1 MAIQPEPFG
10 PGQILSSRRM
20 NSLRQASIRDQQM
33 VVNGPGMSAV
43 GDYMMGAQSSH
54 HAKPHVVLCRAME
67 DFQQY
72 QLTDS
77 SSFYGGPFYSGDP
90 VWSGKCRL
98 VRLDVQTGLYDQESA
113 NIPEFRVWDPLAL
126 LTSSESKKEGDN
138 FYAAYNKDT
147 NRVEVIG
154 TGGQTLEIR
163 HGLVSECLGM
173 GWYMVELMDCIQFE
187 PPDCE
192 QYNPWSNS
200 ESQSSSASASEG
212 APEACEQCDFRSPP
226 ECEGDSDGV
235 DYQKFCGNGELAI
248 PLRPRRDSKCYPLV
262 GNGTFVYALDKR
274 TVPLKIDGMVTI
286 VWFGDRC
293 LGTSGWESGCG
304 SDSASS
310 SASASEGGSEGAK
323 LYNVVNGEYQMVN
336 IPIKTYEC
344 CEDGVVREVGCTTYI
359 VEGMV
364 CVAPETPCPTSQS
377 GSSGSASASQGGG
390 GGGVG
395 GGGSPDPGLDG
406 GP

>member
-1 MAIQPEPFG
+1 
-10 PGQILSSRRM
+10 M

-43 GDYMMGAQSSH
+43 GDYMMGAQASH

-67 DFQQY
+67 DFQRY

-77 SSFYGGPFYSGDP
+77 STFYGGAFYSGDP

-98 VRLDVQTGLYDQESA
+98 VRLDVYTGQYDQESA

-126 LTSSESKKEGDN
+126 LTSSDSKKEGDN

-154 TGGQTLEIR
+154 VGGQSVEIR

-192 QYNPWSNS
+192 NYNPWSNS
-200 ESQSSSASASEG
+200 ESMSQSASASQG
-212 APEACEQCDFRSPP
+212 APAVCEQCDFRSPP
-226 ECEGDSDGV
+226 ECDGDSDGV
-235 DYQKFCGNGELAI
+235 DYQQFCGSGDVAV

-293 LGTSGWESGCG
+293 IGGSGTGWESGCG
-304 SDSASS
+304 SDSAS
-310 SASASEGGSEGAK
+310 ASASQGGDEGEK
-323 LYNVVNGEYQMVN
+323 LYNVINGEYQMVT
-336 IPIKTYEC
+336 IPIKEYEC
-344 CEDGVVREVGCTTYI
+344 CEDGVVRQVGCTTFI
-359 VEGMV
+359 VEGIV
-364 CVAPETPCPTSQS
+364 CKTPETPCPTSS
-377 GSSGSASASQGGG
+377 SSGSASSASQGGG
-390 GGGVG
+390 GG

-406 GP
+406 GL

>member
-1 MAIQPEPFG
+1 MTIQPEPFQ
-10 PGQILSSRRM
+10 PGQVLNTRRM

-43 GDYMMGAQSSH
+43 GDYMMGAQASH
-54 HAKPHVVLCRAME
+54 HSKPHIVLCRAME
-67 DFQQY
+67 DFQRY

-77 SSFYGGPFYSGDP
+77 STFYGGAFYSGDP

-98 VRLDVQTGLYDQESA
+98 VRLDVYTGQYDQESA

-126 LTSSESKKEGDN
+126 LTSSDSKKEGDN

-154 TGGQTLEIR
+154 VGGQSVEIR

-192 QYNPWSNS
+192 NYNPWSNS
-200 ESQSSSASASEG
+200 ESQSGSASASQG
-212 APEACEQCDFRSPP
+212 APAVCEQCDFRSPP
-226 ECEGDSDGV
+226 ECDGDSDGV
-235 DYQKFCGNGELAI
+235 DYQQECGSGDVAV

-293 LGTSGWESGCG
+293 NGGSGTGWESGCG
-304 SDSASS
+304 SDSAS
-310 SASASEGGSEGAK
+310 ASASEGGDEGAK
-323 LYNVVNGEYQMVN
+323 LYNVINGEYQMVT
-336 IPIKTYEC
+336 IPIKEYEC
-344 CEDGVVREVGCTTYI
+344 CEDGVVRQVNCTTFI
-359 VEGMV
+359 VEGIV
-364 CVAPETPCPTSQS
+364 CKTPETPCPTSS
-377 GSSGSASASQGGG
+377 SSGSASSASQGGG
-390 GGGVG
+390 GGGPVVDG
-395 GGGSPDPGLDG
+395 EG

>member
-1 MAIQPEPFG
+1 MSLTPRPFR
-10 PGQILSSRRM
+10 PGQLITADRLNQLRREG
-20 NSLRQASIRDQQM
+20 IRDQQSR
-33 VVNGPGMSAV
+33 VGGPGVSV
-43 GDYMMGAQSSH
+43 VDDYMSGGQSSH
-54 HAKPHVVLCRAME
+54 YAKPGTLLCRATE
-67 DFQQY
+67 DFEPGKY
-72 QLTDS
+72 TDA
-77 SSFYGGPFYSGDP
+77 YSWPDP
-90 VWSGKCRL
+90 VPSGLCRL
-98 VRLDVQTGLYDQESA
+98 VRMRPDNGQYEMESSD
-113 NIPEFRVWDPLAL
+113 IPEFRVWDPMAL
-126 LTSSESKKEGDN
+126 ITGTTSKRNEDS
-138 FYAAYNKDT
+138 FYAAYNKDSG
-147 NRVEVIG
+147 RVEVIG
-154 TGGQTLEIR
+154 SSGSQLEIR

-226 ECEGDSDGV
+226 ECDGDSDGV

-304 SDSASS
+304 SESASA

-390 GGGVG
+390 GGGG
-395 GGGSPDPGLDG
+395 GLPDPGLDG